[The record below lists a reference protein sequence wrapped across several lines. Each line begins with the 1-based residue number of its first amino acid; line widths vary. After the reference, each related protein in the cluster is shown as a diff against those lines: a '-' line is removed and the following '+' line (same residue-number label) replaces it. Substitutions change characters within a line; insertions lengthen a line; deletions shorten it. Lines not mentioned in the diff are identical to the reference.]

1 MCLLQRRDALEGL
14 TVTRALPIFRQFLLV
29 KLSPFKD
36 ESQCSAWEVA
46 PNGARLNL
54 HRELVL
60 SIDGVEVR
68 HAMLAIKHA
77 DYDSEESGDFRHQ
90 FLTA

>member
-14 TVTRALPIFRQFLLV
+14 TLTRALPILRQFLLV

-36 ESQCSAWEVA
+36 ESECSAWEVA
-46 PNGARLNL
+46 PNGARIDL
-54 HRELVL
+54 HRDLVL

-68 HAMLAIKHA
+68 HAMFAI
-77 DYDSEESGDFRHQ
+77 EP
-90 FLTA
+90 